1 MANSDTL
8 QKQDGF
14 KSQFGFIMA
23 AVGSC
28 VGMANVWRFPML
40 VSRYGGLTFLIPYA
54 IFAFIICQ
62 SGMMEE
68 FSLGRWARS
77 GPSGAFGKA
86 MENGGHPKKIGEWLG
101 GIPVIGSLC
110 LAIGY
115 SVVMGW
121 VFAYTKMAITGELT
135 AMGTDMNVIGG
146 AFSAMAPEANSL
158 PEAIQMTFATGGAN
172 NLWIII
178 GIVVSF
184 VIMLAGISNG
194 IEASCKIML
203 PILYVLFVVLA
214 IVMIFIP
221 GTAEGYKYIFT
232 LDPKSLLNP
241 EVWVYAFGQCFF
253 SLSVAG
259 SGSVVYGSYL
269 GKDVKIRQSAVIC
282 AILDTSCALLAMFV
296 IIPAMATTG
305 ADLGNGGPGL
315 MFVSV
320 LPVFNGIGGISR
332 LIVIFFYVAILFAG
346 ISCQLPA
353 AAAPPEA
360 LDGRGPHPRRGP
372 DRGPA
377 DPALDLP
384 VDGHCLHLHPAAG
397 CCGRRHHVLLGHEE
411 EGCPGCRS
419 AGLRQAHYEV
429 VHALRQVCLC
439 PPVHR
444 LLRTGH
450 LVGRHR
456 LIQPAHSAS
465 MQSTK
470 AKEKKSAVP
479 RCSAPKGL

>member
-1 MANSDTL
+1 M
-8 QKQDGF
+8 
-14 KSQFGFIMA
+14 
-23 AVGSC
+23 
-28 VGMANVWRFPML
+28 
-40 VSRYGGLTFLIPYA
+40 
-54 IFAFIICQ
+54 
-62 SGMMEE
+62 
-68 FSLGRWARS
+68 
-77 GPSGAFGKA
+77 
-86 MENGGHPKKIGEWLG
+86 
-101 GIPVIGSLC
+101 
-110 LAIGY
+110 
-115 SVVMGW
+115 
-121 VFAYTKMAITGELT
+121 
-135 AMGTDMNVIGG
+135 
-146 AFSAMAPEANSL
+146 
-158 PEAIQMTFATGGAN
+158 
-172 NLWIII
+172 WIII

-346 ISCQLPA
+346 ISSIINLF
-353 AAAPPEA
+353 ET
-360 LDGRGPHPRRGP
+360 
-372 DRGPA
+372 
-377 DPALDLP
+377 P
-384 VDGHCLHLHPAAG
+384 VNFLQQQLHLKRWMAVG
-397 CCGRRHHVLLGHEE
+397 LIHVV
-411 EGCPGCRS
+411 
-419 AGLRQAHYEV
+419 GLIV
-429 VHALRQVCLC
+429 AL
-439 PPVHR
+439 
-444 LLRTGH
+444 
-450 LVGRHR
+450 
-456 LIQPAHSAS
+456 LIQPWTSQWMDIVSIYILPLGAVAAGI
-465 MQSTK
+465 MFFWVM
-470 AKEKKSAVP
+470 KKKDALAAAQLGSDKPIMKWFMPFGKYVFVP
-479 RCSAPKGL
+479 LCIACFVLGIWWGGIG

>member
-158 PEAIQMTFATGGAN
+158 PEAIQRMP
-172 NLWIII
+172 W
-178 GIVVSF
+178 
-184 VIMLAGISNG
+184 
-194 IEASCKIML
+194 L
-203 PILYVLFVVLA
+203 P
-214 IVMIFIP
+214 
-221 GTAEGYKYIFT
+221 
-232 LDPKSLLNP
+232 
-241 EVWVYAFGQCFF
+241 
-253 SLSVAG
+253 LSWAP
-259 SGSVVYGSYL
+259 
-269 GKDVKIRQSAVIC
+269 
-282 AILDTSCALLAMFV
+282 TSPL
-296 IIPAMATTG
+296 
-305 ADLGNGGPGL
+305 
-315 MFVSV
+315 
-320 LPVFNGIGGISR
+320 
-332 LIVIFFYVAILFAG
+332 
-346 ISCQLPA
+346 
-353 AAAPPEA
+353 
-360 LDGRGPHPRRGP
+360 
-372 DRGPA
+372 
-377 DPALDLP
+377 
-384 VDGHCLHLHPAAG
+384 
-397 CCGRRHHVLLGHEE
+397 
-411 EGCPGCRS
+411 
-419 AGLRQAHYEV
+419 
-429 VHALRQVCLC
+429 
-439 PPVHR
+439 
-444 LLRTGH
+444 
-450 LVGRHR
+450 
-456 LIQPAHSAS
+456 
-465 MQSTK
+465 
-470 AKEKKSAVP
+470 
-479 RCSAPKGL
+479 